1 MTASPKA
8 WLRISRQP
16 VFAKQSP
23 SKVVMV
29 SSVSVHWTFSNAI
42 RPFLLKE
49 WKNDN
54 NPRLLSP
61 CLACLGD
68 SQGPVQ
74 LSAHSLMGTGGRGS
88 SACSSPL
95 GTALLAERQLLG
107 SRPRWATPTQQ
118 SPVGALSASG
128 WPRRKYGAQLW
139 VMAPCREI
147 RRHVKRRQWAPGFFF
162 PQRLWQKLLHSWWLT
177 KWWHAAG
184 AIQSYLTVGRSR
196 PQPAIGEMPQLYCAA
211 QQSDTPLLPCI

>member
-1 MTASPKA
+1 MT
-8 WLRISRQP
+8 I
-16 VFAKQSP
+16 
-23 SKVVMV
+23 
-29 SSVSVHWTFSNAI
+29 T
-42 RPFLLKE
+42 
-49 WKNDN
+49 
-54 NPRLLSP
+54 PRLLSP
-61 CLACLGD
+61 SLAGLDD

-74 LSAHSLMGTGGRGS
+74 LSAHSLMGAGGRCPP
-88 SACSSPL
+88 ACSSLL
-95 GTALLAERQLLG
+95 GTALLAERPLLG

-162 PQRLWQKLLHSWWLT
+162 PQRLWQKLLYSWWLT

-196 PQPAIGEMPQLYCAA
+196 SQPAIGEMPQLYCGA